1 MGNDGGSI
9 PKRIELVKEKKK
21 EVRPDQTA
29 LKIAIWFFCALSK
42 VCITFNLMVL
52 QNVCIV
58 SSGFHDTHIRCA
70 HFALK
75 SLLQDPV
82 VICAL
87 GKLYNKDAVLEFL
100 LNREAYG
107 DGDMICSHITSI
119 KVFACFHTLLS
130 RLRLQIAC
138 VIYQLLSIGCKNT
151 DINTEPSIQRNTNFY
166 ACSVKSGNGVSFCLS
181 YFNERNEWK
190 V

>member
-1 MGNDGGSI
+1 
-9 PKRIELVKEKKK
+9 
-21 EVRPDQTA
+21 
-29 LKIAIWFFCALSK
+29 
-42 VCITFNLMVL
+42 MVL
-52 QNVCIV
+52 QNACIV
-58 SSGFHDTHIRCA
+58 SFTFHDANIRCT

-100 LNREAYG
+100 LNKEAYG

-119 KVFACFHTLLS
+119 KVFAYFHTLLS
-130 RLRLQIAC
+130 PTKCFQLQVAC
-138 VIYQLLSIGCKNT
+138 VIYQALSIGCKNT

-166 ACSVKSGNGVSFCLS
+166 ACSVKSGNGGSFCLS